1 MALINCPECG
11 KEVSDK
17 APACPNCGYR
27 INPIDFSALQDPPRP
42 AAPAAPP
49 PASPAPTDAPKP
61 APKKCADWKT
71 IAAAAVL
78 AVALIA
84 IAVVLIV
91 QKRDRDYAEALH
103 QARVDM
109 LLSASDAAS
118 VSDMIYSVWSNAIYE
133 EYDTATDPYTRPNG
147 YWRDFN
153 DALSSYF
160 DSADYQFARD
170 GLVKDLDSA
179 RIAVNDLKNP
189 PKAYAEEYDVLRD
202 MYSSYSTFLRF
213 ATDPDGS
220 LTTYSDGRNAAFHSF
235 MDDYDELKLLLPP
248 EDFASDD

>member
-84 IAVVLIV
+84 IVVVFIV

-118 VSDMIYSVWSNAIYE
+118 VSDMIYSVWSNAIY
-133 EYDTATDPYTRPNG
+133 G
-147 YWRDFN
+147 
-153 DALSSYF
+153 
-160 DSADYQFARD
+160 
-170 GLVKDLDSA
+170 LDSC
-179 RIAVNDLKNP
+179 
-189 PKAYAEEYDVLRD
+189 
-202 MYSSYSTFLRF
+202 
-213 ATDPDGS
+213 
-220 LTTYSDGRNAAFHSF
+220 
-235 MDDYDELKLLLPP
+235 DD
-248 EDFASDD
+248 